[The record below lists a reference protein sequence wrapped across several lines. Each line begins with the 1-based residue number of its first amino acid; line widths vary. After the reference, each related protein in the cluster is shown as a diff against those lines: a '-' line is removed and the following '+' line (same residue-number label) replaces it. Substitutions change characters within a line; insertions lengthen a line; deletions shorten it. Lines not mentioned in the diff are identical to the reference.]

1 MKKNTNILIIGLL
14 ILIFIIILLSVFS
27 FKIFQKKNYIINGLE
42 VVLSDENSK
51 FNNIKLSP
59 ISDNNIENLKPYTFN
74 VTNNSNKT
82 INYEI
87 IINDS
92 NSNYKKN
99 MLSRSQLKYQLKL
112 NDNVISIGSLKDIK
126 QNILCTSIIKLK
138 STDFYEL
145 RIWLDNSQIDSDWMN
160 KYYNYNISI
169 KSINN

>member
-82 INYEI
+82 INYAI